1 MQLDK
6 NICTAS
12 HVDSWLFCYL
22 LCVHA
27 CVRAAYVHVTLIL
40 PPPFLTSFHNAH
52 FSITTLHPPLT
63 SAPPPSHPSQF
74 SHLRLPSLHGDWLTV
89 PNLSMVAPDSCCIFF
104 SEGCGE
110 SGPQSKFYQEV
121 SPTLSTPLHM
131 QGQQGML
138 DSVATTTSAGG
149 WPILKPCLCLTLF
162 TSCSQW
168 TGRSASRS
176 D

>member
-1 MQLDK
+1 MSG
-6 NICTAS
+6 NA
-12 HVDSWLFCYL
+12 
-22 LCVHA
+22 LCSLHP
-27 CVRAAYVHVTLIL
+27 L
-40 PPPFLTSFHNAH
+40 PPNLNVTR
-52 FSITTLHPPLT
+52 
-63 SAPPPSHPSQF
+63 PSPHPSQF

-89 PNLSMVAPDSCCIFF
+89 PNLGMVAPDSCRISF

-149 WPILKPCLCLTLF
+149 
-162 TSCSQW
+162 
-168 TGRSASRS
+168 
-176 D
+176 